1 MPAEHLTPA
10 SSSPALQISSSPAQ
24 PANYNDALQ
33 FKTQCKWRKVKQ
45 LQLSILQL
53 APAQVS
59 GSCKTTT
66 MLSSSQWRNDALQ
79 SKPSAVHSLCCIMLL
94 YSCIHAAI
102 K

>member
-66 MLSSSQWRNDALQ
+66 MLSSSQWRKRCSPIQTFRRAQPVLHNVTL
-79 SKPSAVHSLCCIMLL
+79 
-94 YSCIHAAI
+94 
-102 K
+102 